1 MINLEL
7 LKLQCTQIVDKVII
21 PENTEELTLVDV
33 MDVLANPNVS
43 KLLLNLI
50 GWFNFEKESGHNVDI
65 LAAVKVL
72 RYTFNLPLG
81 YLFLNLIDLLQVFAK
96 DDLSNWGNLL
106 DWVMDNCATENFR
119 LLLVDHEA
127 AREQYEVPCKDF
139 EELEPQLV
147 HPTTIYKTNSGRCYS
162 SQDSSK
168 IEAFLE
174 TQQTASI
181 RIKSDVISLENK
193 YLRNL
198 YKPLGR
204 CVMVID
210 SHVDGIWGT
219 ALQNY
224 FANYDIELI
233 KLCFRAH
240 EADKNIASVQKI
252 LEEYKRN
259 NVNRNQPVLVVGGG
273 VITDLAGFACALYHR
288 GTPYIMLCTSIV
300 SGIDAGPSPR
310 TCCDGMGYKNIFGAF
325 HPPVLTITD
334 RSFFNTLNPGWL
346 RHGIAEIVKMAVV
359 KDFEL
364 FELLEEMT
372 TSLVETKFGTECED
386 DCEYTE
392 KCDLIISKAMDAYV
406 QSEYHNLWECHQNRP
421 HAYGH
426 TWSPGFELPAGLLHG
441 HAISIGM
448 GFGAYLSFAEGWI
461 SEEDFHRI
469 LKLFSDLELSL
480 NHPILDDAEL
490 LWSCQVRMIE
500 KRGGNLCAPLPKGR
514 IGDCG
519 YKQAIPREELLRKL
533 DEYRHIV
540 RSEYP
545 REGLGIEMHCTDVG
559 LEDPRNL

>member
-1 MINLEL
+1 MINLKL

-359 KDFEL
+359 KDLEL

-469 LKLFSDLELSL
+469 LKLFSDLELCL